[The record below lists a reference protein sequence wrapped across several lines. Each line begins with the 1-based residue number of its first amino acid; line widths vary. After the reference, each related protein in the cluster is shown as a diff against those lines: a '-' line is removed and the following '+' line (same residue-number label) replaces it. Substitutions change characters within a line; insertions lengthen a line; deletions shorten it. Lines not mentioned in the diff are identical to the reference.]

1 MKKLLLLIISAISL
15 PTYSKAQQKVDTT
28 KTTTLQQVLV
38 NATPPPITIK
48 TDKIIL
54 NVDKNTNVVGLNAL
68 ELLRQAPGVTVDG
81 QDQVKMSG
89 KTGIQV
95 LVDGRLQSLT
105 SQQIVSLLKGTNAAN
120 IKSIE
125 IIANPSAKYDAAGN
139 AGIINIVLKK
149 SEQNGL
155 SGSLTAGYQ
164 QMKNYRQ
171 NSAFNLN
178 FKQNKVLLFTNVNF
192 DNSLQNT
199 QVNSSRITSNNT
211 FNQQGIEKQGYS
223 NPGVRTGIQ
232 YKIDESQQV
241 GALFNYQQVW
251 DDFPSAASTNIY
263 HINQLADQLT
273 TVTQANLTENRW
285 GYNLNYQ
292 YISKRKTTFSIDAD
306 QLNYNADLT
315 NAVSNVFLYNTTTE
329 NFEASTKTQIS
340 LSSIKADA
348 SFSLQNINVES
359 GLKYSESTT
368 KTSLGALQTNNQG
381 YALMQRNQFNFKE
394 DNYAA
399 YINLS
404 KNIGKWNVQAGL
416 RTELTA
422 LQRKTLLAPTT
433 NNLPDTNYVNFFPN
447 LFLRRQLNQKI
458 SIGFAYN
465 TRITRPSFQDQNPY
479 QYRTDYYLS
488 NQGNP
493 LLLPQISQ
501 SLTADITL
509 NGQTQIKLGYSSTS
523 NLIEIISTQQN
534 DQTVT
539 LPVNAG
545 TRSMLNLSISS
556 PAQIAR
562 FWNIYYSAEPYYQF
576 YNADL
581 SSYNGLA
588 KINNGGFGLNA
599 YLSNTLLI
607 SKTLKGSI
615 SWWFNY
621 ASRSSIY
628 STKPISSID
637 LSMKKQLL
645 ADKLSLTFAY
655 RDILNTQRWQQSIFL
670 GNVNQTSLR
679 KWESSGAYL
688 ALSYAFGN
696 GKIKSASQKDKSDE
710 QLRIKARN

>member
-54 NVDKNTNVVGLNAL
+54 NVDKNTNAVGLNAL

-178 FKQNKVLLFTNVNF
+178 FKQNKVLLFANANF

-211 FNQQGIEKQGYS
+211 FDQQGIEKQGYS

-232 YKIDESQQV
+232 YKINESQQV

-285 GYNLNYQ
+285 AYNLNYQ
-292 YISKRKTTFSIDAD
+292 YTSKRKTTFSIDAD

-348 SFSLQNINVES
+348 SFSLQNINLES
-359 GLKYSESTT
+359 GLKYSASTT

-381 YALMQRNQFNFKE
+381 YALAQRNQFNFRE

-422 LQRKTLLAPTT
+422 LQRKTLLAPTA

-447 LFLRRQLNQKI
+447 LFLRRQLKQKI

-465 TRITRPSFQDQNPY
+465 TRITRPSFQDQNPN

-523 NLIEIISTQQN
+523 NFIEIISTQQN
-534 DQTVT
+534 DQTLT

-588 KINNGGFGLNA
+588 KINNGGFGFNA

-607 SKTLKGSI
+607 NKTLKGSI

-696 GKIKSASQKDKSDE
+696 GKIKSATQKDKSDE

>member
-54 NVDKNTNVVGLNAL
+54 NVDKNTNAVGLNAL

-178 FKQNKVLLFTNVNF
+178 FKQNKVLLFANANF

-199 QVNSSRITSNNT
+199 QVNSSRITSDNT
-211 FNQQGIEKQGYS
+211 FDQQGIEKQGYS
-223 NPGVRTGIQ
+223 NPGMRTGIQ
-232 YKIDESQQV
+232 YKIDESHQV

-285 GYNLNYQ
+285 AYNLNYQ
-292 YISKRKTTFSIDAD
+292 YTSKRKTTFSIDAD

-348 SFSLQNINVES
+348 TFSLQNINVES
-359 GLKYSESTT
+359 GLKYSASTT

-381 YALMQRNQFNFKE
+381 YALAQRNQFNFRE

-479 QYRTDYYLS
+479 QYRTDYYFS

-534 DQTVT
+534 DQTLT

-588 KINNGGFGLNA
+588 KINNGGFGFNA
-599 YLSNTLLI
+599 YLSNTLVI
-607 SKTLKGSI
+607 SNTLKGSI